1 MRFDLYVW
9 EAPRGLAAA
18 AAAAMVDAWEAAGG
32 DPAAS
37 PFDPSSNTGWFARE
51 LARDAPDI
59 ELLTDSPRWDAKG
72 PIWLQTEPA
81 PPARVVAIGLDP
93 STAREALEDI
103 LALAAKYDLVLYD
116 ARRGTVMEPLAVMVE
131 QASATFWPSGA
142 IQAGAAGL
150 AGLAAA
156 VVAFALSIPVVSGIV
171 IVVGGFM
178 AVMSI
183 YTFVHEGRAALR
195 RRGSTSD

>member
-1 MRFDLYVW
+1 
-9 EAPRGLAAA
+9 
-18 AAAAMVDAWEAAGG
+18 
-32 DPAAS
+32 
-37 PFDPSSNTGWFARE
+37 
-51 LARDAPDI
+51 
-59 ELLTDSPRWDAKG
+59 
-72 PIWLQTEPA
+72 
-81 PPARVVAIGLDP
+81 VVAIGLEA

>member
-37 PFDPSSNTGWFARE
+37 PFEPSSNTGWFARE

-81 PPARVVAIGLDP
+81 PPARVVAIGLEA
-93 STAREALEDI
+93 STAREALGDI

-116 ARRGTVMEPLAVMVE
+116 ARRGTVMEPLAVMME